1 MENAINGD
9 ELLTISETAN
19 YLKLSDKT
27 VRRLI
32 KDNKLIASRVG
43 DRTWRIK
50 KNDIQKYLTFHIN
63 GTKEVK

>member
-1 MENAINGD
+1 MENSTNAD

-32 KDNKLIASRVG
+32 KDNKLMASRVG

-63 GTKEVK
+63 GTKEVE